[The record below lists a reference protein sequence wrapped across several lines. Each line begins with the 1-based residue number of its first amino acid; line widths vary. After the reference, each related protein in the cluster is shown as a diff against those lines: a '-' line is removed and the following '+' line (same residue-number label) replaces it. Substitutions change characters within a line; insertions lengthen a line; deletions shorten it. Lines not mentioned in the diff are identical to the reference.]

1 MSALGRISNTI
12 GSLGV
17 NLNVDLD
24 ETTMS
29 AIQEQNIKINNIDQ
43 ELDNLES
50 ELKEDSV
57 ALRNLLKHEQVTV
70 KLENLV
76 KKIQE

>member
-24 ETTMS
+24 QTTMS

-43 ELDNLES
+43 ELDSLES
-50 ELKEDSV
+50 ELKND
-57 ALRNLLKHEQVTV
+57 LIGNLGTTSNENVTV
-70 KLENLV
+70 PILRPLTS
-76 KKIQE
+76 